1 MTLSDWLAEPVN
13 WAFLALAAPMVVA
26 ALRVVTS
33 RNVVHAALFLV
44 LALAASAG
52 LFILLSAEFVA
63 WVLVL
68 VSIGAVIVLFLF
80 GIMITR
86 APIGRETNLSH
97 TARWPAALASL
108 AVLAVTLWLIG
119 AVSDEVAGFGE
130 PLPAIGTATATGI
143 LGEGFITRY
152 LIPFEAVGF
161 ILLAALIGG
170 ITLARKDLTP
180 AEEAE
185 EEERERV

>member
-1 MTLSDWLAEPVN
+1 MTFSDWLAEPVN
-13 WAFLALAAPMVVA
+13 WAFLAMSVPMVVA

-44 LALAASAG
+44 LTLAASAG

-68 VSIGAVIVLFLF
+68 VYIGAVVVLFLF

-97 TARWPAALASL
+97 TTKWPAALASM
-108 AVLAVTLWLIG
+108 AVLAVTLWLIV
-119 AVSDEVAGFGE
+119 AVSDQIAGFGE
-130 PLPAIGTATATGI
+130 PLPAVGTATATGI
-143 LGEGFITRY
+143 LGEGFINRY

-161 ILLAALIGG
+161 VLLAALIGG

-180 AEEAE
+180 AEEE
-185 EEERERV
+185 EGKRV

>member
-1 MTLSDWLAEPVN
+1 MTFSEWIAEPVN
-13 WAFLALAAPMVVA
+13 WAFLAMAIPMVLA

-52 LFILLSAEFVA
+52 LFLLLSAEFVA

-68 VSIGAVIVLFLF
+68 VYIGAVVVLFLF

-97 TARWPAALASL
+97 KNLWPAAVAAL
-108 AVLAVTLWLIG
+108 AVFGVTFWLIYELG
-119 AVSDEVAGFGE
+119 EQVGFSD
-130 PLPAIGTATATGI
+130 PLPAVGQATPTGI
-143 LGEGFITRY
+143 LGEGFINIY

-161 ILLAALIGG
+161 LLLAALVGG
-170 ITLARKDLTP
+170 ITVARKDLSP
-180 AEEAE
+180 AEEKE
-185 EEERERV
+185 GPGL

>member
-1 MTLSDWLAEPVN
+1 MTFSDWLAEPVY
-13 WAFLALAAPMVVA
+13 WAFLALAVPMTLA

-33 RNVVHAALFLV
+33 RNVVHSALFLV
-44 LALAASAG
+44 LTLAASAG

-68 VSIGAVIVLFLF
+68 VYIGAVVVLFLF

-86 APIGRETNLSH
+86 APIGRESDLSH
-97 TARWPAALASL
+97 ARRWPAALASL
-108 AVLAVTLWLIG
+108 AVLALTLRLVLT
-119 AVSDEVAGFGE
+119 VSGQVEGFGG
-130 PLPAIGTATATGI
+130 PLPAVGEATPSGV
-143 LGEGFITRY
+143 LGEGFIRKY

-161 ILLAALIGG
+161 VLLAALIGG

-180 AEEAE
+180 AEEE
-185 EEERERV
+185 EGGRV